1 MKKVLVGFLVIIL
14 ILIVVAIV
22 ALKWLDKNQ
31 GKIAGSLIREK
42 FSKSELSKV
51 YQLDFKELDLNI
63 LSGRLVIHDF
73 SLKPD
78 SLFYQADD
86 TLRLKYPVLIEAS
99 VPFLSL
105 SGVDIVELV
114 KNKHVIIGGIEISQP
129 GIRFIDHLT
138 KEEKQLRSK
147 NYQPQPD
154 TAAKKSNPINFVNL
168 SYFRIKG
175 GCAEFYNRVTD
186 KSIFKADSIQLLLS
200 EVLVDPEKPMNTIL
214 DKTFGSSVFKVGT
227 VFFKNEKGFYDLDLG
242 GSTLNL
248 EENNLEINGL
258 KLTPKY
264 NKAQFGHKFG
274 KQTDRFDIKIQ
285 SINLR
290 GFDMNRFLLS
300 GGIVLNSVKVS
311 GLDLQIHRDKNVPFD
326 FSKYPKMPWQSL
338 VQVKSY
344 LQIDTIEV
352 SNSSILYEELAPEQP
367 DAGKVPL
374 SDVNIRIYNVS
385 NDSVFISKY
394 GPVTVQLQAKVF
406 NKGDLVLNIDVP
418 EDLNSANFSF
428 SGRIGPM
435 DMRAFNSI
443 TELNVHVN
451 IENGT
456 LDSLVF
462 RADANEEYAR
472 GQLMMVYDNL
482 KIKVLK
488 KDDEKKKMTEIG
500 LLSWLGNQV
509 VKGFNPADNKPNDK
523 PLVAEIFVERDKN
536 KSVFNY
542 IVKSFI
548 SGIKGSLVPG
558 IGKTYQKYQ
567 KQKAKEQ
574 RKEQKQQKHEK
585 HQQEKSGK

>member
-1 MKKVLVGFLVIIL
+1 
-14 ILIVVAIV
+14 
-22 ALKWLDKNQ
+22 
-31 GKIAGSLIREK
+31 
-42 FSKSELSKV
+42 
-51 YQLDFKELDLNI
+51 
-63 LSGRLVIHDF
+63 
-73 SLKPD
+73 
-78 SLFYQADD
+78 
-86 TLRLKYPVLIEAS
+86 
-99 VPFLSL
+99 
-105 SGVDIVELV
+105 
-114 KNKHVIIGGIEISQP
+114 
-129 GIRFIDHLT
+129 
-138 KEEKQLRSK
+138 
-147 NYQPQPD
+147 
-154 TAAKKSNPINFVNL
+154 
-168 SYFRIKG
+168 
-175 GCAEFYNRVTD
+175 
-186 KSIFKADSIQLLLS
+186 
-200 EVLVDPEKPMNTIL
+200 
-214 DKTFGSSVFKVGT
+214 
-227 VFFKNEKGFYDLDLG
+227 
-242 GSTLNL
+242 
-248 EENNLEINGL
+248 
-258 KLTPKY
+258 
-264 NKAQFGHKFG
+264 
-274 KQTDRFDIKIQ
+274 
-285 SINLR
+285 
-290 GFDMNRFLLS
+290 
-300 GGIVLNSVKVS
+300 
-311 GLDLQIHRDKNVPFD
+311 
-326 FSKYPKMPWQSL
+326 
-338 VQVKSY
+338 
-344 LQIDTIEV
+344 
-352 SNSSILYEELAPEQP
+352 
-367 DAGKVPL
+367 
-374 SDVNIRIYNVS
+374 
-385 NDSVFISKY
+385 
-394 GPVTVQLQAKVF
+394 VTVQLQAKVF